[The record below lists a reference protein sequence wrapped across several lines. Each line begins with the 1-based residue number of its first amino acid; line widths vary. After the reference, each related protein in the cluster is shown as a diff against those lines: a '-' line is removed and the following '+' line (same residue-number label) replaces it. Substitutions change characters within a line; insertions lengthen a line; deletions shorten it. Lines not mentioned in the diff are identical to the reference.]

1 MKISDNQIL
10 FSLAIKASQIAVAK
24 QFNSQELY
32 NIIWGLSKT
41 DFNDELVMS
50 ILIQEMQDEAIVKLC
65 TPQEAAGVMYATAS
79 ATMMIRDEAL
89 FACMTKVVMSNL
101 DEGMFVFFLISALL
115 LRVDEQQRIRHFLL
129 LSRRLSFLDAN
140 LISHTHNCVSSLFH

>member
-1 MKISDNQIL
+1 M
-10 FSLAIKASQIAVAK
+10 AIKASQIAVAK

-50 ILIQEMQDEAIVKLC
+50 ILIKEMQDEAIVRLC

-79 ATMMIRDEAL
+79 AKMIIRDEAL
-89 FACMTKVVMSNL
+89 FACMTKVVMRNL
-101 DEGMFVFFLISALL
+101 DKGE
-115 LRVDEQQRIRHFLL
+115 
-129 LSRRLSFLDAN
+129 
-140 LISHTHNCVSSLFH
+140 